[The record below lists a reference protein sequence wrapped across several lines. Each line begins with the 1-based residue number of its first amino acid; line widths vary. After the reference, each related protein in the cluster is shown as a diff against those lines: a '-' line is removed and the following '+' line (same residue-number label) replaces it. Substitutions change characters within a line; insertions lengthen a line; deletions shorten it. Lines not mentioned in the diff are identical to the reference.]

1 MSIPYNVLLNCSC
14 QSIEKTL
21 HIIFHRLC
29 PDIVILGL
37 QMQFSRDIK
46 HAA

>member
-21 HIIFHRLC
+21 HIIFHG
-29 PDIVILGL
+29 DYAQIL
-37 QMQFSRDIK
+37 SY
-46 HAA
+46 